1 LVKQSELDFIY
12 QSATPQLH
20 PEAHAALA
28 NFVSPEERHD
38 LVSAYRKRVMSKDP
52 ELARAAARRWAEY
65 EDAIAYLYPQP
76 VEAWEGTGGEQRVH
90 LHYMWARGFFEY
102 DGWLLD
108 QLGTLARVPIT
119 IVHGRYDVVCPIAS
133 AYELAARVPHATL
146 QVIPDSGHSA
156 WEPGTTRA
164 LVAAA
169 AAALAA
175 ASSTASASP
184 DYDGQEPLA
193 QPLN

>member
-1 LVKQSELDFIY
+1 MTEQTVTCRVLLVEDIESE
-12 QSATPQLH
+12 
-20 PEAHAALA
+20 AALVQK
-28 NFVSPEERHD
+28 N
-38 LVSAYRKRVMSKDP
+38 LKRVSGWRFLIEHFDRLTP
-52 ELARAAARRWAEY
+52 GIERAR
-65 EDAIAYLYPQP
+65 Q
-76 VEAWEGTGGEQRVH
+76 
-90 LHYMWARGFFEY
+90 
-102 DGWLLD
+102 
-108 QLGTLARVPIT
+108 
-119 IVHGRYDVVCPIAS
+119 GRYDVVCPRAS
-133 AYELAARVPHATL
+133 AYELAARVPHAIL

-164 LVAAA
+164 LVDAA